1 MSGTEPGSFPLAMLM
16 LIISV
21 IIVFGILAAS
31 TVLVNG
37 DKSDAGDDTGE
48 LLKGVFSFHSLVD
61 AAAYVA
67 TDGIMSGSKLIVS
80 SSTSI
85 LCNSYRWVHNQN
97 DQTLEWGMNNSN
109 TPDNIKLVATAS
121 LEPEAPILL
130 REKGTPGSL
139 NQWIYDNNNQ
149 TWCLKSN
156 RNLCMFSSPGNLT
169 IMNFTQDMGF
179 GWTIT
184 RDLTPPAC
192 SQGT

>member
-1 MSGTEPGSFPLAMLM
+1 M
-16 LIISV
+16 
-21 IIVFGILAAS
+21 
-31 TVLVNG
+31 
-37 DKSDAGDDTGE
+37 
-48 LLKGVFSFHSLVD
+48 
-61 AAAYVA
+61 Y
-67 TDGIMSGSKLIVS
+67 
-80 SSTSI
+80 
-85 LCNSYRWVHNQN
+85 
-97 DQTLEWGMNNSN
+97 NSN
-109 TPDNIKLVATAS
+109 IDDNIKLVATAS
-121 LEPEAPILL
+121 LESEAPILL